1 MNTQLRGN
9 FPGQPTAPKKPP
21 RQNAVA
27 NIDAIVKTQAPYV
40 GTRPDMGSKWAA
52 LFDGVKAGD
61 CFEMPSEETAR
72 AERALRM
79 YLTKKGYTSR
89 DYVIRRRCTCE
100 DGLGRVWVIKLFAP
114 MKVAA

>member
-1 MNTQLRGN
+1 MNTQIRGN
-9 FPGQPTAPKKPP
+9 FPGHTKPAPQVRVHTP
-21 RQNAVA
+21 A
-27 NIDAIVKTQAPYV
+27 NIDAIVKTQTPYV

-72 AERALRM
+72 ADRALRQ
-79 YLTKKGYTSR
+79 YLSKKGYTSR
-89 DYVIRRRCTCE
+89 DYVIRRRSTCE
-100 DGLGRVWVIKLFAP
+100 DGLGRVWVIKLFTP